1 MFVVQSKVSIF
12 HRIQPKH
19 EYRLKGA
26 NVDILSA
33 IDPPK
38 YDDLFSDDIEKLVK
52 LGRLD
57 IYLLKRKQ

>member
-1 MFVVQSKVSIF
+1 MS
-12 HRIQPKH
+12 
-19 EYRLKGA
+19 RLKGA

-57 IYLLKRKQ
+57 IYISTEKKTMN

>member
-1 MFVVQSKVSIF
+1 MS
-12 HRIQPKH
+12 
-19 EYRLKGA
+19 RLKGA

-38 YDDLFSDDIEKLVK
+38 YDDLFRFSDDIEKLAK

-57 IYLLKRKQ
+57 IYLLKRK

>member
-1 MFVVQSKVSIF
+1 MS
-12 HRIQPKH
+12 
-19 EYRLKGA
+19 RLKGA

-38 YDDLFSDDIEKLVK
+38 YDDLFSDDIEKLAK

>member
-1 MFVVQSKVSIF
+1 MS
-12 HRIQPKH
+12 
-19 EYRLKGA
+19 RLKGA

-38 YDDLFSDDIEKLVK
+38 YDDLFSDDIEKLAK
-52 LGRLD
+52 LARLD

>member
-1 MFVVQSKVSIF
+1 MS
-12 HRIQPKH
+12 
-19 EYRLKGA
+19 RLKGA

-57 IYLLKRKQ
+57 ILSTEKKTMK